1 MQHFDLNFEEENEE
15 FNNNSALASQR
26 LETANHN
33 KYNPSSLTQGFF
45 RGEEE
50 GDYEQETK
58 PDPANHAKE
67 PNSKKEEEGG
77 RKRRRKV
84 PSK

>member
-1 MQHFDLNFEEENEE
+1 MQHFDLDFDEDNEE

-26 LETANHN
+26 LETANQN
-33 KYNPSSLTQGFF
+33 KYNPSALTQGLF

-50 GDYEQETK
+50 EDYEQETK
-58 PDPANHAKE
+58 PDPASQAKS

-84 PSK
+84 PTK